1 MNVSIGFD
9 GWVSFFDFVMLV
21 LIGVGAYRGFAQ
33 GVIVQSISLFTL
45 VVGLT
50 ICVNISKQVYRFLS
64 PRSDVPDLFAMVVM
78 AILFVGAIYLTMN
91 ISGRVSRHIADVQ
104 KGFTNRALG
113 AVFGGIKY
121 FFIAAVY
128 LVTLF
133 KVEDHAQFLPQS
145 AKTSRLS
152 AASIWMVTK
161 IFPYLRMDKK
171 DYRPFEHPTNNENQ

>member
-1 MNVSIGFD
+1 MNVSID
-9 GWVSFFDFVMLV
+9 YDVWVSFYDVIMII
-21 LIGVGAYRGFAQ
+21 LIGVGAYRGFSQ
-33 GVIVQSISLFTL
+33 GVIVQSISLFAL
-45 VVGLT
+45 LVGLT
-50 ICVNISKQVYRFLS
+50 ICVNISKWVYRFLS

-78 AILFVGAIYLTMN
+78 AILFVGAIYLTMT
-91 ISGRVSRHIADVQ
+91 ISAKVTKHISEVP

-113 AVFGGIKY
+113 AALGGAKY

-133 KVEDHAQFLPQS
+133 KVEDHAQFLPDS

-152 AASIWMVTK
+152 KASIWMITK

-171 DYRPFEHPTNNENQ
+171 DYRPFEYPTDTNNR